1 MDWFTRLLRGFVVL
15 GLIAGAGYFVAASW
29 RWPLLCDAPVMHYVN
44 FLMDHGM
51 QPYRDITDNNF
62 PGTYLVERLGMRV
75 FGAGDLGW
83 RMFDFSILAMM
94 TLAMVE
100 ITRRKDWLAGVFAS
114 GFFLLLYGS
123 QGPNF
128 SVEREQVVTALFLAG
143 YAVLFAA
150 VRRQRPAWLLVYGVL
165 TGVAASMKPTF
176 AVMAVALLVFG
187 CLVLLKRGVRVRP
200 YVLWAA
206 AGFALVVAVNVG
218 FLAWHHAFRQ
228 FWFVLRVVTPAYV
241 ALGQPGYGELLKEAL
256 PHAVLGLVLLVGVP
270 LVIANR
276 GWDWERWALLLGAG
290 FGLLS
295 YVLQRKG
302 FLHHKYVF
310 QALLLLL
317 LGMELTEGLA
327 RGLARRGWPRLLACG
342 GLLATLL
349 VFLPHYVRKIHA
361 IPGRSGLTDALEGDL
376 EKLGTQ
382 RLQGR
387 VQCFDLVFGCLN
399 ALYHLR
405 LVENTGFTGDLLLF
419 FPEAGAGSRYYREK
433 FWVEAARDP
442 ADVLV
447 VTNEWFQRPN
457 GFGKLDAWPEFK
469 QYLDARYAL
478 LETRSFP
485 EESLSFPQRYAGEAA
500 AYRIYVR
507 KGSAVDGRIEGLRR

>member
-1 MDWFTRLLRGFVVL
+1 MHDFRMDWLTKLLRGVLVL
-15 GLIAGAGYFVAASW
+15 GLMAGAGYFIAASW
-29 RWPLLCDAPVMHYVN
+29 HWPLLCDSPVLHSVN
-44 FLMDHGM
+44 FMMDHGL

-62 PGTYLVERLGMRV
+62 PVTYLVEGAAMRL

-83 RMFDFSILAMM
+83 RLFDFFLLTLM

-100 ITRRKDWLAGVFAS
+100 ITRRKDWLAGVFAG

-128 SVEREQVVTALFLAG
+128 SVEREQVVTALFLLG
-143 YAVLFAA
+143 YVFLFAS
-150 VRRQRPAWLLVYGVL
+150 VRRLWPALLLPYGIAA
-165 TGVAASMKPTF
+165 GAAASMKPTF
-176 AVMAVALLVFG
+176 SLMALALLVLG
-187 CLVLLKRGVRVRP
+187 CAVLYRRAVLVKPYLLWGS
-200 YVLWAA
+200 
-206 AGFALVVAVNVG
+206 AGFAVVAAINAG

-241 ALGQPGYGELLKEAL
+241 ALGQPGYGELLREAL
-256 PHAVLGLVLLVGVP
+256 PHAVLGLVLVVGVP
-270 LVIANR
+270 LAIVNR

-295 YVLQRKG
+295 YVVQRKG
-302 FLHHKYVF
+302 FLHHKYMF
-310 QALLLLL
+310 EALILLL
-317 LGMELTEGLA
+317 LGFELMQ
-327 RGLARRGWPRLLACG
+327 GLARRGWPRMLAYAG
-342 GLLATLL
+342 VLVTLV
-349 VFLPHYVRKIHA
+349 VFVPHYVQKIHA

-376 EKLGTQ
+376 EAMGGQ
-382 RLQGR
+382 QLQGR

-405 LVENTGFTGDLLLF
+405 LEENTGFTGDLLLF
-419 FPEAGAGSRYYREK
+419 FPESGSGSRYYREK
-433 FWVEAARDP
+433 FWKAASHDP

-457 GFGKLDAWPEFK
+457 SFDKLNAWPEFK

-478 LETRSFP
+478 RITRSFP
-485 EESLSFPQRYAGEAA
+485 EESLSFPQRYAGDAA

-507 KGSAVDGRIEGLRR
+507 KESALSRLTER